1 MLKGGAHMEYGWIML
16 LILAIMGGIIAYI
29 GDKIGSRVG
38 KRKIVLFGLRP
49 KYTSILV
56 TILTGISIAAVT
68 LGVMSVLSENVRI
81 ALFGMHQLQLQKAEL
96 EVQRDKLLKQAADLG
111 NEMRDKNELLAS
123 NEELL
128 RKQEAQLDESNKK
141 LRITMLDLQQV
152 QAARNDI
159 SNQLALAQVAYDQ
172 AISQK
177 QGEIDNLES
186 VKSDLNQ
193 TNSALKKANT
203 ALENR
208 NQMLNAIMQNV
219 REGQVLFR
227 VGEVLSTSI
236 LESGLDQAKTREEL
250 SDFMSQTNTYIR
262 QHLGIKDENAIVLYI
277 SQEEFDA
284 TVKQLSQASPGKKLI
299 RLTAAGNIILGEPAL
314 VHVEVYDNNLIYHK
328 GYVVYSETIRHS
340 EIAGNIEL
348 QVVRFLHNVNMQAQA
363 NGVLPD
369 PLTGKVG
376 ALTGIEMFDTISKIK
391 SYGDADIVL
400 EAVTTHD
407 IYPAGPLS
415 INIVASPAL

>member
-1 MLKGGAHMEYGWIML
+1 MEYGWIML
-16 LILAIMGGIIAYI
+16 FILAIMGGIIAYI

-96 EVQRDKLLKQAADLG
+96 EVQRDKLVKQAEDLG

-128 RKQEAQLDESNKK
+128 RKQEEQLDKSNQK
-141 LRITMLDLQQV
+141 LRVTILDLQQV

-186 VKSDLNQ
+186 VKSELNQ
-193 TNSALKKANT
+193 TNSSLKKANT

-236 LESGLDQAKTREEL
+236 LESGLDQEKTREEL

-284 TVKQLSQASPGKKLI
+284 TVKQLTQAASGKKLI

-314 VHVEVYDNNLIYHK
+314 VHVEVYANNLIYHK
-328 GYVVYSETIRHS
+328 GDVVYSETIKHS
-340 EIAGNIEL
+340 EMAGNIEL

-391 SYGDADIVL
+391 SYGDSDIVL